1 MYHVQ
6 TSVFHKT
13 CYELFNENPSSP
25 VDEEKQE
32 TKTEGT
38 KKKTASP
45 VDEEKQETKTEG
57 TRRKPARLLMKKNK
71 KQRRQGQRR
80 KPARLLMKKTRNKTA
95 GTRSGQNNITDIGD
109 LFGGLF
115 GDNGINHWTVK
126 YDVWIPADANKI
138 SLLDY
143 KKKEEQ
149 EQTKLLQKYGVDIEK
164 LKENGMNLEE
174 WIKALMRRPSS
185 LSHSEDLPIPFEKSK
200 AAICHFKRRRFQS
213 FEIF

>member
-71 KQRRQGQRR
+71 KQRRQGQ
-80 KPARLLMKKTRNKTA
+80 KKKT
-95 GTRSGQNNITDIGD
+95 GQNNITDIGD